1 MNKTQNPTQIDK
13 IEYTQIRKTLKV
25 GDLLF
30 TSGNYPISRAIKL
43 ATESHW
49 SHVGIVIPVPDIERV
64 LILESVEDSGVRL
77 CPLSKYVTQY
87 KHNQPYD
94 GAAVL
99 ARHTQLQED
108 RLQDLLKFGLDE
120 LTRPYDKNEIGRI
133 IARIAL
139 GEGKKKRDRDYICSE
154 IVHECFLRA
163 GIIFKYNKRGF
174 ISPHDI
180 WSDKNIV
187 TLGRIL

>member
-1 MNKTQNPTQIDK
+1 MNKTENPTQIDK
-13 IEYTQIRKTLKV
+13 IEYSQIRTELKI

-43 ATESHW
+43 ATKSNW
-49 SHVGIVIPVPDIERV
+49 SHVGIVVPFLDIDRV

-77 CPLSKYVTQY
+77 FPLSRYITQY
-87 KHNQPYD
+87 KYNEPYD

-99 ARHTQLQED
+99 ARHSQLQD
-108 RLQDLLKFGLDE
+108 GRVQDLLKFGLDE
-120 LTRPYDKNEIGRI
+120 LTRPYDKSEIGRI

-139 GEGKKKRDRDYICSE
+139 GEGRKKRNRDYICSE

-163 GIIFKYNKRGF
+163 GINIKYNRRGF
-174 ISPHDI
+174 VSPHDI
-180 WSDKNIV
+180 WSDKNV
-187 TLGRIL
+187 APLGRIL